1 MIASVCYNQRGIF
14 NVNITKLTSHLAIQ
28 EFLVGGAMRQTENIR
43 IGHSPDSD
51 DAFMFYALAE
61 GIIPTNNLEI
71 VHVIEDIESLNR
83 RALQAELEVTA
94 ISVHAYAYV
103 AENYVLTPCGASI
116 GDQYGPLVVSKE
128 IMTREDLAGK
138 KVAIPGRMTTAYL
151 TMRLF
156 QPDFRPEVVRF
167 DQILEYVQDGR
178 ADAGLIIHEGQLT
191 YSREGLRKVVDL
203 GEWWFQETGL
213 PLPLGAN
220 AIRRNIGDAEIRQI
234 TSLLKQSIRY
244 ALEHREQGL
253 AYAMTYARDMETK
266 LTDQFVGMYVNDY
279 TLDYGENGRAGVK
292 ELLRRGYE
300 SGVIPNLVEAE
311 FVEG

>member
-1 MIASVCYNQRGIF
+1 
-14 NVNITKLTSHLAIQ
+14 
-28 EFLVGGAMRQTENIR
+28 MRQAEKIR

-61 GIIPTNNLEI
+61 GLIPTNNLEI

-83 RALQAELEVTA
+83 RALKADLEVTA

-103 AENYVLTPCGASI
+103 ADDYVLTPCGASI
-116 GDQYGPLVVSKE
+116 GDGYGPLVVS
-128 IMTREDLAGK
+128 REPMSREELSGK
-138 KVAIPGRMTTAYL
+138 KVAIPGEMTTAYL

-191 YSREGLRKVVDL
+191 YTREGLCKAADL
-203 GEWWFQETGL
+203 GEWWHEETGL

-220 AIRRNIGDAEIRQI
+220 AIRRNIGDEGIRQI

-253 AYAMTYARDMETK
+253 AYAMTYARDMETQ
-266 LTDQFVGMYVNDY
+266 LTDRFVGMYVNDY
-279 TLDYGENGRAGVK
+279 TLDYGEKGRAGVR

-300 SGVIPNLVEAE
+300 SGVIPNSVEAE
-311 FVEG
+311 FVEI